1 MRIEWRIGLLA
12 AALLLVLTAL
22 FPASL
27 ARAEG
32 AQASYAYETEERFAW
47 RDGKRIYG
55 VAYVPQNAGGEMPAV
70 IISHGFG
77 GTHRSG
83 AQYAQALAERGYVAY
98 CFDFCGGSPG
108 SQSDGSTLEMSLFT
122 QSADMEAVISM
133 VGALEYVDEDNL
145 FLMGPSQGGAVSAI
159 TAARHPQQIR
169 GMVLLY
175 PAFVMVDEANA
186 LFDSAEEI
194 PETYFFMWMEV
205 GRAYFEPLLNYDIY
219 GDIAAYDRDVLLIH
233 GDADS
238 IVPLSYS
245 QRAVEAYPS
254 AELKVIPG
262 AGHGFSGE
270 DARQAVDWICAYLQ
284 AHLTERSN
292 G

>member
-1 MRIEWRIGLLA
+1 
-12 AALLLVLTAL
+12 
-22 FPASL
+22 
-27 ARAEG
+27 
-32 AQASYAYETEERFAW
+32 
-47 RDGKRIYG
+47 
-55 VAYVPQNAGGEMPAV
+55 
-70 IISHGFG
+70 
-77 GTHRSG
+77 
-83 AQYAQALAERGYVAY
+83 
-98 CFDFCGGSPG
+98 
-108 SQSDGSTLEMSLFT
+108 
-122 QSADMEAVISM
+122 
-133 VGALEYVDEDNL
+133 
-145 FLMGPSQGGAVSAI
+145 
-159 TAARHPQQIR
+159 
-169 GMVLLY
+169 
-175 PAFVMVDEANA
+175 
-186 LFDSAEEI
+186 
-194 PETYFFMWMEV
+194 MWMEV

-270 DARQAVDWICAYLQ
+270 DARQAVDWIYAYLQ